1 MQCATLYARLCASLC
16 KILCQIIITLCC
28 AVNWLWGGAGDGV
41 VEERGWE
48 VVDLAVERA
57 VKLVNGRSALG
68 KDPQGGW
75 PEHPPH
81 HTGFESLMQSAKP
94 YSKQTFCPDAKINTY
109 FQTLLKEIKKGWHDC
124 CYTPSA
130 FNLGVQKHSV
140 IFARFQLL
148 LCKL

>member
-75 PEHPPH
+75 PEHQPH
-81 HTGFESLMQSAKP
+81 HTGFDSLMQSAKP

-109 FQTLLKEIKKGWHDC
+109 FQTLLKEIKKRLTW
-124 CYTPSA
+124 
-130 FNLGVQKHSV
+130 
-140 IFARFQLL
+140 LL
-148 LCKL
+148 LHTFCFQSRSAETFSDLCSFSASPL